1 MQRKRNIPYRC
12 WKAMRKAHSPW
23 LRAETSVFFCA
34 RTQLDLKTCSESLEV
49 LSLLLQSGAGE
60 SLRTTAVS
68 FRYDFII
75 LSWPPNMLRPWPF
88 SPTDWDHVANN
99 VFGINLNSSGLNL
112 ITLCK
117 LENIP
122 SRLGGNSFCVWLQ
135 SSVLVKLLAFWQIYS
150 EGRGQSVIKN

>member
-1 MQRKRNIPYRC
+1 
-12 WKAMRKAHSPW
+12 MRKAPSPW

-34 RTQLDLKTCSESLEV
+34 STQLDLKTCSESLEV

-60 SLRTTAVS
+60 SLWTTAVS

-75 LSWPPNMLRPWPF
+75 LSWPPNMLHPWPF
-88 SPTDWDHVANN
+88 SSTDWDHVANN

-117 LENIP
+117 LENVP
-122 SRLGGNSFCVWLQ
+122 SRLGGNSFWVLLQ
-135 SSVLVKLLAFWQIYS
+135 SSVLVKILAFWQIYS